1 MRKAEIGNACVIGF
15 DSLYLIERE
24 EEKEMHTSKPL
35 TPSVFTYVL
44 GVNKGS
50 GKSLGE
56 VATHARQFENEMNA
70 WIDMVDAKEGR
81 E

>member
-35 TPSVFTYVL
+35 TPSIFRYVM
-44 GVNKGS
+44 GAFKGS
-50 GKSLGE
+50 GKTLGE
-56 VATHARQFENEMNA
+56 VAAHARQFENEMNA